1 MLVDGTNP
9 VDQSFDPMYKI
20 LVLVAG
26 YSNSHER
33 EFVRGNGIERVYTS
47 FS

>member
-1 MLVDGTNP
+1 MLVDDTNP
-9 VDQSFDPMYKI
+9 VDQSFDPVCKV

-26 YSNSHER
+26 YSNSRER
-33 EFVRGNGIERVYTS
+33 EFVRGNSIERIYTS